1 MKEKQ
6 NRNSTLQKM
15 LVVTQLVEQA
25 GRCHIRRERHTT
37 PAKNRSYGQ
46 QGYHGAGGTKAQS
59 DSKKKFCILL
69 VRDTERVQQL
79 RVPYRHSYCLSELRG
94 NGIRG

>member
-59 DSKKKFCILL
+59 DSKKKTLHTPCAGYGTGAAVASSVLAL
-69 VRDTERVQQL
+69 VL
-79 RVPYRHSYCLSELRG
+79 FK
-94 NGIRG
+94 